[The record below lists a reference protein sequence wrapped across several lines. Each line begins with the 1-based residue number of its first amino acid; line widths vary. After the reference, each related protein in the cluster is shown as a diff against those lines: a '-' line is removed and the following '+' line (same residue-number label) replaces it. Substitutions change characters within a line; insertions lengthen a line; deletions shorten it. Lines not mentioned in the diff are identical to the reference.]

1 MSWGNERTGWGN
13 LHQSRRRQQA
23 GWKEEKQMIT
33 SKITEEDRSFV
44 LQLLGEASL
53 GMWVDN
59 PTGMFDSEKAT
70 EFADRIIERMEQI
83 AQR

>member
-1 MSWGNERTGWGN
+1 MGWGHDRDGWGN
-13 LHQSRRRQQA
+13 THRSRRRQEA

-44 LQLLGEASL
+44 LELLGEASL
-53 GMWVDN
+53 GMWVDR
-59 PTGMFDSEKAT
+59 PGGVFDAERAI
-70 EFADRIIERMEQI
+70 EFADRIIERMDQI